1 MRETKTTNPQL
12 IELISQLR
20 KASREQEAPIWADVA
35 DYLAHTRSQR
45 VAINL
50 SIVNRHTE
58 KADVVVV
65 PGKILASGALD
76 HAVTVASFEASAPA
90 KAKLEAAKGKYLT
103 IQELMAK
110 NPKGS
115 NVKIIR

>member
-12 IELISQLR
+12 IELINLL
-20 KASREQEAPIWADVA
+20 KKESREKQAAIWLDVA
-35 DYLAHTRSQR
+35 DYLAKPRSQR
-45 VAINL
+45 AAVNL
-50 SIVNRHTE
+50 STINRNTK

-65 PGKILASGALD
+65 PGKILASGNLS
-76 HAVTVASFEASAPA
+76 HAVTVASFDASGKA
-90 KAKLEAAKGKYLT
+90 KEKLEAAKAKYLS
-103 IQELMAK
+103 IPELLEQ

>member
-12 IELISQLR
+12 IELISLLH
-20 KASREQEAPIWADVA
+20 KTSKEQAAPIWDDVA
-35 DYLAHTRSQR
+35 DYLAHTRRQR
-45 VAINL
+45 VVVNL
-50 SIVNRHTE
+50 SNVNRNTQ
-58 KADVVVV
+58 KADVVVI

-76 HAVTVASFEASAPA
+76 HAVTVAAFEVSDAA
-90 KAKLEAAKGKYLT
+90 KAKIEAAKSKYLP
-103 IQELMAK
+103 IKELLEK

>member
-12 IELISQLR
+12 IELISLLR
-20 KASREQEAPIWADVA
+20 KQSREQQAPIWLDVA
-35 DYLAHTRSQR
+35 DYLAKARSQR
-45 VAINL
+45 VSVNISDINR
-50 SIVNRHTE
+50 NTE

-65 PGKILASGALD
+65 PGKILASGVLD
-76 HAVTVASFEASAPA
+76 HTVTVAAFEASGEAR
-90 KAKLEAAKGKYLT
+90 AKLETAKAKYLT
-103 IQELMAK
+103 IQELLAK